1 MSIIHRFR
9 SSTVALS
16 VCALL
21 TCALACTPGAAAARS
36 GADKA
41 AALAQERYYS
51 SYGRPHSADARILAA
66 LAQERYYSS
75 YGQAEPMTLPASPVA
90 ADDQSPLPIVLAVAA
105 MLVVV
110 AAGGSRLHRI
120 RSRRRSTALAA

>member
-51 SYGRPHSADARILAA
+51 SYGRRTAPTP
-66 LAQERYYSS
+66 
-75 YGQAEPMTLPASPVA
+75 GFWPPW
-90 ADDQSPLPIVLAVAA
+90 
-105 MLVVV
+105 
-110 AAGGSRLHRI
+110 
-120 RSRRRSTALAA
+120 RRSATTPRTARQSR

>member
-1 MSIIHRFR
+1 
-9 SSTVALS
+9 
-16 VCALL
+16 
-21 TCALACTPGAAAARS
+21 
-36 GADKA
+36 
-41 AALAQERYYS
+41 
-51 SYGRPHSADARILAA
+51 
-66 LAQERYYSS
+66 
-75 YGQAEPMTLPASPVA
+75 MTLPASPVA